1 VVMPCLN
8 EILTLKTCILSA
20 QALVAKL
27 GTSAEIIVAD
37 NGSTDGSQELAR
49 EMGAR
54 LIEVPRRGYGA
65 ALIDGCKAAR
75 GKYII
80 MADSDA
86 SYDFLEGAAMVDE
99 MRKGYELVMGSRF
112 KGRIQPGAMPWKN
125 RYIGNPLLTGV
136 LNLFFQSGL
145 SDAHSGIRGFTREA
159 FDKLDL
165 RCPGMEFASE
175 MVVKAAL
182 IDLKR
187 TEVPV
192 TLHKD
197 GRDRPP
203 HLNPWRDGWRH
214 LRFLLLYA
222 PRWVYMIPGF
232 IMLVSGLL
240 VSILINLI
248 PTPVRILGI
257 PLGDHWIIPGTMFA
271 SLGLQ
276 SLFLGVFMHAYSAKA
291 GLYPRERWVH
301 FVARQFT
308 LERGL
313 IVGLGLSA
321 IGILV
326 LGAILVQWI
335 SSSFGALNAL
345 KIGVFGMMWIML
357 GAQFLLNSFLL
368 SLMMSEVRESEFEPA
383 PVKEG

>member
-1 VVMPCLN
+1 
-8 EILTLKTCILSA
+8 
-20 QALVAKL
+20 
-27 GTSAEIIVAD
+27 
-37 NGSTDGSQELAR
+37 
-49 EMGAR
+49 
-54 LIEVPRRGYGA
+54 
-65 ALIDGCKAAR
+65 
-75 GKYII
+75 
-80 MADSDA
+80 
-86 SYDFLEGAAMVDE
+86 
-99 MRKGYELVMGSRF
+99 
-112 KGRIQPGAMPWKN
+112 
-125 RYIGNPLLTGV
+125 
-136 LNLFFQSGL
+136 
-145 SDAHSGIRGFTREA
+145 
-159 FDKLDL
+159 
-165 RCPGMEFASE
+165 
-175 MVVKAAL
+175 
-182 IDLKR
+182 
-187 TEVPV
+187 
-192 TLHKD
+192 
-197 GRDRPP
+197 
-203 HLNPWRDGWRH
+203 
-214 LRFLLLYA
+214 
-222 PRWVYMIPGF
+222 
-232 IMLVSGLL
+232 
-240 VSILINLI
+240 
-248 PTPVRILGI
+248 
-257 PLGDHWIIPGTMFA
+257 MFA